1 MASNY
6 PNSGAFFKNTRATN
20 ERAPQWEGDIELDAD
35 LLRGLVANAKAGKP
49 IKLRLAGWIK
59 QTKRGDDFISMKGSL
74 PQEKAAQP
82 EPKSSPVGSYDDDE
96 IPF

>member
-1 MASNY
+1 MANSY
-6 PNSGAFFKNTRATN
+6 PNSGAFFRNTRNTN

-49 IKLRLAGWIK
+49 IKLRLAGWVK
-59 QTKRGDDFISMKGSL
+59 ETKKGDEFISMKGSL
-74 PQEKAAQP
+74 PMEKKP
-82 EPKSSPVGSYDDDE
+82 EPKASPVGSYDDDE